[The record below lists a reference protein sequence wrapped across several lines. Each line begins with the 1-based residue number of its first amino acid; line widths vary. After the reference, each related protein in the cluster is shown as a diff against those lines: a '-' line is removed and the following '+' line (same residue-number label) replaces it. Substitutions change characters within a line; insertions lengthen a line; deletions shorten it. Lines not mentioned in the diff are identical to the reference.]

1 MEHTKDTSLL
11 LHMLKNVFCCR
22 VSAVNFCTF
31 LALLEINCVLIKKI
45 NILFVVGVEVSNDQN
60 EGVVWVV
67 IHT

>member
-1 MEHTKDTSLL
+1 
-11 LHMLKNVFCCR
+11 MLKNVFCCR